1 MGHET
6 GREAKANKQKN
17 NRVDADCQRIEE
29 LLLSLA
35 LKFIESVP
43 GKTDELIESGLALIA
58 DAVKADRCFLY
69 LFQDGY
75 KRLVLTH
82 KFNQE
87 GVREKILQHDQVDK
101 EDFSW
106 LIDPI
111 LKKLMVYIPSSA
123 ELPAKASTMK
133 AVMEVEKTKS
143 TILYPF
149 ESNKKILGIIGIDSV
164 QKEKQFTEDVDG
176 LLKMGGNIFA
186 SALNR
191 QSSLESGTRN
201 EERYRTLFAEM
212 EDVVFI
218 STPESKILE
227 INPAG
232 AKMFG
237 YSSVDDLIGLDI
249 EQDLY
254 FKPGDRSKYKEIM
267 TRKGQVQD
275 YELVLKRKD
284 GKKIIVTETGTVV
297 KNDKGDI
304 VAYQGILRDITYKRQ
319 LEEQLF
325 QAQKMESIG
334 LLAGGVAHDFNN
346 ILTTISG
353 YAELVMM
360 DINRSDKHYSDLE
373 SIINGCQRAEDLI
386 RQLLA
391 FSRRQMIEPKIVD
404 INRLIS
410 ELNSMLARLI
420 ADDIK
425 LELKRKKNV
434 SCVKADPIQIQ
445 QILVNLVVNAGYA
458 IKKQIDKSNGKRIT
472 IVTDEKTVT
481 RKIATQFPDL
491 QPGKFVV
498 VAVEDTGVGMDED
511 TKQKIFEPFF
521 STKKDGEGTGLGLS
535 TVYGIIKQNNGN
547 IYIESEPG
555 QGSIFKVFWPASD
568 QKEKA
573 EYELEADI
581 QIPDRTETI
590 LFVEDDVHVRE
601 WACNAL
607 KSFGYIIIEAEHGKH
622 ALELIKK
629 DFLVDK
635 IDLVIS
641 DIVMPEMG
649 GEELADII
657 HEINPEIKII
667 LCSGFTDSRISMKDT
682 HGKNGYIFLPKPYT
696 IKKLEK
702 KVRSVLSE
710 SQ

>member
-6 GREAKANKQKN
+6 GREAKGNLNKN

-29 LLLSLA
+29 ILLSLA
-35 LKFIESVP
+35 LKFIESAP
-43 GKTDELIESGLALIA
+43 GKTDELIASGLALIA
-58 DAVKADRCFLY
+58 ESIKADRCFLY
-69 LFQDGY
+69 LFQEDY

-87 GVREKILQHDQVDK
+87 GVREKIPQHDQVDK
-101 EDFSW
+101 EDFAW
-106 LIDPI
+106 LIGPI
-111 LKKLMVYIPSSA
+111 LKKLMVYIPSTA
-123 ELPAKASTMK
+123 ELPSKASTIK
-133 AVMEVEKTKS
+133 AIMEVEKTKS

-149 ESNKKILGIIGIDSV
+149 GSNNKVLGILGVDSV
-164 QKEKQFTEDVDG
+164 QKEKQFPEDVDR

-186 SALNR
+186 SALSR
-191 QSSLESGTRN
+191 QNSRESVSRN

-218 STPESKILE
+218 STPQGKILE

-237 YSSVDDLIGLDI
+237 YSSVNEMVGLDI

-254 FKPGDRSKYKEIM
+254 LKPADRKKYKEIM
-267 TRKGQVQD
+267 SRKGQVKD
-275 YELVLKRKD
+275 YDLVLKRKD
-284 GKKIIVTETGTVV
+284 GKKIVVTETGTVV
-297 KNDKGDI
+297 KNDSGDI

-319 LEEQLF
+319 LEEQLL

-353 YAELVMM
+353 YAELIMM
-360 DINRSDKHYSDLE
+360 DMQNSDKHYSDLE

-391 FSRRQMIEPKIVD
+391 FSRRQMIEPKVVD

-410 ELNSMLARLI
+410 ELNAMLVRLI
-420 ADDIK
+420 PDDIK
-425 LELKRKKNV
+425 LELKLKKTL
-434 SCVKADPIQIQ
+434 SCVKADTVQIQ
-445 QILVNLVVNAGYA
+445 QILVNLVINAGYA
-458 IKKQIDKSNGKRIT
+458 IKKQKDISNGKRIR

-481 RKIATQFPDL
+481 KKMSNQFPDL
-491 QPGKFVV
+491 QLGKFVV
-498 VAVEDTGVGMDED
+498 IAVEDTGVGMDEN
-511 TKQKIFEPFF
+511 TKKKIFEPFF

-555 QGSIFKVFWPASD
+555 RGSTFKVFWPASD
-568 QKEKA
+568 QKEKI
-573 EYELEADI
+573 EFDLEADI
-581 QIPDRTETI
+581 QMHNRSETI
-590 LFVEDDVHVRE
+590 LFVEDDVHVRK

-607 KSFGYIIIEAEHGKH
+607 KSFGYTIIEAEHGKH

-629 DFLVDK
+629 EFLADR

-649 GEELADII
+649 GEELADSIR
-657 HEINPEIKII
+657 EINPEINII

-682 HGKNGYIFLPKPYT
+682 HGENGYKFLPKPYT

-702 KVRSVLSE
+702 KVRGVLSK
-710 SQ
+710 SH